1 MGSGT
6 QWELGANG
14 KWGWEPNGKWGWGPN
29 GNWQPMGT
37 VTQWEVGPNGKWEPM
52 GIGVGVC
59 RDIGMGTQ
67 WEVLAVGRCGSG
79 PHLHHDVLHVV
90 VLLGVQEGGELLL
103 GGRHVAVA
111 VGHLE
116 APLVPHHHLLVVEA
130 VVRVGVVC
138 GAGAN

>member
-6 QWELGANG
+6 QWEVG
-14 KWGWEPNGKWGWGPN
+14 
-29 GNWQPMGT
+29 PMGS
-37 VTQWEVGPNGKWEPM
+37 GDGHPM
-52 GIGVGVC
+52 GSVPH
-59 RDIGMGTQ
+59 
-67 WEVLAVGRCGSG
+67 WEALAVGRCGSG

>member
-1 MGSGT
+1 MGSVPH
-6 QWELGANG
+6 WEA
-14 KWGWEPNGKWGWGPN
+14 
-29 GNWQPMGT
+29 
-37 VTQWEVGPNGKWEPM
+37 
-52 GIGVGVC
+52 
-59 RDIGMGTQ
+59 
-67 WEVLAVGRCGSG
+67 LAVGRCGSG